1 MKSILG
7 RKVGM
12 TQVFT
17 TEGAMIP
24 VTVVEVLPNVVLQ
37 KKTIEKDGY
46 EALQVGYEE
55 KRENITTK
63 PLKKIFEKA
72 NTTTK
77 QFIKEIKGD
86 ELNGYEVGQSVTVD
100 IFKAGEV
107 VDVIGTS
114 KGKGFSGSVKRHGNK
129 IGPKGHGSGYHRGV
143 GSMATVGRTNN
154 RIHPGKKMPGHDGNE
169 QSTILNLEVVS
180 VDAAKNAILVK
191 GCIPGPNKGLVTIRS
206 AVKVQKGTPK
216 AKTLVNYS
224 SESEPAATE

>member
-37 KKTIEKDGY
+37 KKTKEKDGY
-46 EALQVGYEE
+46 DALQVGYEE

-63 PLKKIFEKA
+63 PLKKIFENA

-86 ELNGYEVGQSVTVD
+86 ELNGYEVGQNVTVD
-100 IFKAGEV
+100 IFKAGEAI
-107 VDVIGTS
+107 DVIGVS

-169 QSTILNLEVVS
+169 QVTILNLEVVS
-180 VDAAKNAILVK
+180 VDASKNAILVK

-206 AVKVQKGTPK
+206 AVKAQKKAPN

-224 SESEPAATE
+224 ENAETVAE

>member
-17 TEGAMIP
+17 TEGTMIP

-37 KKTIEKDGY
+37 KKTKDKDGY
-46 EALQVGYEE
+46 DALQVGYEE
-55 KRENITTK
+55 KRENITSK
-63 PLKKIFEKA
+63 PLKGIFAKA
-72 NTTTK
+72 NTSTK
-77 QFIKEIKGD
+77 QFVKEIKGD
-86 ELNGYEVGQSVTVD
+86 ELNGYEVGQSVTVE

-114 KGKGFSGSVKRHGNK
+114 KGKGFSGSVKRHGNS

-154 RIHPGKKMPGHDGNE
+154 RVHPGKKMPGHFGNE
-169 QSTILNLEVVS
+169 QSTVLNLEVVS
-180 VDAAKNAILVK
+180 VDTAKNAILIK

-206 AVKVQKGTPK
+206 AVKTQKKSPK

-224 SESEPAATE
+224 GEVAAAAE

>member
-17 TEGAMIP
+17 TEGVMIP

-37 KKTIEKDGY
+37 KKTKEKDGY
-46 EALQVGYEE
+46 DALQVGYEE

-86 ELNGYEVGQSVTVD
+86 ELNGYEVGQNVTVD
-100 IFKAGEV
+100 IFKAGEI

-114 KGKGFSGSVKRHGNK
+114 KGKGFSGSVKRHGNS

-169 QSTILNLEVVS
+169 QTTILNLEVVS
-180 VDAAKNAILVK
+180 VDANKNAILVK

-206 AVKVQKGTPK
+206 AVKEQKKSPE
-216 AKTLVNYS
+216 AKTLVDYS
-224 SESEPAATE
+224 GNAEAAAE